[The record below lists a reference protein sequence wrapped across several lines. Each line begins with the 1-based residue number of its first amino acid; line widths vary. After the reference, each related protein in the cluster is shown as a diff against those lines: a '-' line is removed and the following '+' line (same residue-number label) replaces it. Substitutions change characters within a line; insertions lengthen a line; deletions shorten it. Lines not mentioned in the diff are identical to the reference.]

1 MMLKTDKIFFDGGT
15 FITSF
20 KNVDILYNLWN
31 NKIIE
36 FLNKNIIDDD
46 QNIILQIYF
55 LIDLTYLILN
65 IQMIGLVY
73 IEIIL
78 ILNKIFLNLDPVI

>member
-20 KNVDILYNLWN
+20 KMLIFYIIMER
-31 NKIIE
+31 KIIE
-36 FLNKNIIDDD
+36 FHNKNITDDD

-55 LIDLTYLILN
+55 DRPDLFDIKYSNDWFSLYRDNFN
-65 IQMIGLVY
+65 I
-73 IEIIL
+73 
-78 ILNKIFLNLDPVI
+78 K